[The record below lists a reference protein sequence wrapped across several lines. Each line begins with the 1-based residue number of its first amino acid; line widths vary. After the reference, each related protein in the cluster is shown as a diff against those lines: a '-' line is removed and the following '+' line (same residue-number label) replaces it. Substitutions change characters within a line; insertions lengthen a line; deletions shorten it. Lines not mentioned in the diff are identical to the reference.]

1 MANPPATTPHILAAL
16 FAILLRPALYARMAR
31 NHGDSNARA
40 HRTVFVAQW
49 LDALLWT
56 VGAGLAA
63 LLGAYMAGRLHT
75 GPVDLG
81 KALVCAG
88 AWLGGLA
95 TWFALANAADTW
107 DRDGRLDTALRGF
120 HFKLLFA
127 PGLILTLI
135 GSGW

>member
-31 NHGDSNARA
+31 NHGDSDARA
-40 HRTVFVAQW
+40 HRTLFFAQW

-56 VGAGLAA
+56 AGVGI
-63 LLGAYMAGRLHT
+63 GAILVVYLSGRLHP
-75 GPVDLG
+75 GSVDIG
-81 KALVCAG
+81 KVLVCG
-88 AWLGGLA
+88 GTWLGALA

-107 DRDGRLDTALRGF
+107 DLDGRLDTALRGL

-127 PGLILTLI
+127 PGLVLTLV
-135 GSGW
+135 GSAW

>member
-16 FAILLRPALYARMAR
+16 FAILLRPALYARMAM
-31 NHGDSNARA
+31 NNGDKNART

-56 VGAGLAA
+56 LGIGVAA
-63 LLGAYMAGRLHT
+63 ILVAYLSGRLHS
-75 GPVDLG
+75 GPVDVG
-81 KALVCAG
+81 KTLVCG
-88 AWLGGLA
+88 GTWLGALA

-107 DRDGRLDTALRGF
+107 DRDGRLDTALRSF

-127 PGLILTLI
+127 PGLALTLV